1 MSVWYCNPVGDQ
13 ESIHLILKGLPPPSK
28 RPLEKNKPEMYF
40 EVPKGLYK
48 GLLPTAILLTPSI
61 IDSES
66 QFFITNI
73 SANSNPD

>member
-1 MSVWYCNPVGDQ
+1 MCRFGTVGDQ
-13 ESIHLILKGLPPPSK
+13 ESIHLTLKGLPLPSK
-28 RPLEKNKPEMYF
+28 RTFEKHKPEMYF

-61 IDSES
+61 NDSKS
-66 QFFITNI
+66 RYFITNI